1 MTTELDEEHRVID
14 PLVEAPRARIIALA
28 NQKGGVGKTT
38 TAVNLAAC
46 LADAGERVLLVD
58 MDPQGNAS
66 TGLGIEVARRRVTIY
81 DVIASSRRISEAM
94 IQTEMPGLWVVPS
107 TMDLAGAEVELV
119 GEASR
124 ESRLARVLDDVRGG
138 FDFVVLD
145 CPPSVGMLTI
155 NALAAAD
162 ELIVP
167 IQCEYYALEGLGH
180 VLRNIRLI
188 QQNVN
193 PNLRLAGIVL
203 TMFDSRTRLAEQVAQ
218 EIRTYFGSQVYDT
231 VIPRSVRV
239 AEAPG
244 YGVPIIRYD
253 PTSNGAKAYRMLA
266 TEVMGKREVTPPPP
280 QVVARLQP
288 PEGMADTVA
297 VAGEP
302 GPGAVEVREGEV
314 SAREFGQVPERADGE
329 GDMSFVGANTR
340 GLRWPFG
347 RKRGG

>member
-1 MTTELDEEHRVID
+1 MTTEPDEVQQDPD
-14 PLVEAPRARIIALA
+14 PLLEAPRARVVAIA

-46 LADAGERVLLVD
+46 LAEAGARVLLID

-66 TGLGIEVARRRVTIY
+66 TGLGIEATRRTVTIY
-81 DVIASSRRISEAM
+81 DVIASSRGISEAM
-94 IQTEMPGLWVVPS
+94 IQTGVPGLWVVPS

-119 GEASR
+119 GETSR
-124 ESRLARVLDDVRGG
+124 ESRLARVLDVVRAA
-138 FDFVVLD
+138 FDFILLD

-180 VLRNIRLI
+180 VMRNLRLI

-193 PNLRLAGIVL
+193 PNLRLSGIVL
-203 TMFDSRTRLAEQVAQ
+203 TMFDARTRLAEQVAQ
-218 EIRTYFGSQVYDT
+218 EIRAYFGPQVYEA
-231 VIPRSVRV
+231 VIPRSVRL

-253 PTSNGAKAYRMLA
+253 PVSGGAKAYRLLA
-266 TEVMGKREVTPPPP
+266 REVMAKGGDTGQAPRQAPEPIPAAAG
-280 QVVARLQP
+280 VADP
-288 PEGMADTVA
+288 TE
-297 VAGEP
+297 EP
-302 GPGAVEVREGEV
+302 GGGGLEVREGDV
-314 SAREFGQVPERADGE
+314 SAVEPGSGSEEVVSVASETPRV
-329 GDMSFVGANTR
+329 S
-340 GLRWPFG
+340 RWRFG

>member
-1 MTTELDEEHRVID
+1 MTTEPDEAHRD
-14 PLVEAPRARIIALA
+14 PDRLIEAPRARVVAIA

-46 LADAGERVLLVD
+46 LAETGSRVLLID

-66 TGLGIEVARRRVTIY
+66 TGLGIEASRRTVTIY
-81 DVIASSRRISEAM
+81 DVIASSRGISEAM
-94 IQTEMPGLWVVPS
+94 IQTEVPGLWVVPS

-124 ESRLARVLDDVRGG
+124 ESRLARIVDGVRGG

-180 VLRNIRLI
+180 VMRNLRLI
-188 QQNVN
+188 QQSIN
-193 PNLRLAGIVL
+193 PSLRLAGIVL
-203 TMFDSRTRLAEQVAQ
+203 TMFDARTRLAEQVAQ
-218 EIRTYFGSQVYDT
+218 EIRSHFGAQVYEA

-253 PTSNGAKAYRMLA
+253 PASGGAKAYRMLA
-266 TEVMGKREVTPPPP
+266 MEVR
-280 QVVARLQP
+280 ARGGSTAPTSVQA
-288 PEGMADTVA
+288 PEPVQ
-297 VAGEP
+297 AG
-302 GPGAVEVREGEV
+302 VLSVREGDV
-314 SAREFGQVPERADGE
+314 SAMEPGRDSEEAALEVGGARA
-329 GDMSFVGANTR
+329 TPR
-340 GLRWPFG
+340 GSRWRFG